1 MFVKEIPRVA
11 YFPDSFLEV
20 NGVAMTS
27 KRLIGYAKRN
37 GYPFLCIYAGKK
49 TGSHAEGNITYLS
62 LKRSPVAFKMDEDL
76 AYDPLFQRHV
86 NRVLPGCD
94 PYHRPQR
101 REHCRSIP
109 RLETAASAFG
119 LLAHKHP

>member
-1 MFVKEIPRVA
+1 MKEIPRVA
-11 YFPDSFLEV
+11 FFPDSFLEV

-49 TGSHAEGNITYLS
+49 TGSHTDGSISYLS

-76 AYDPLFQRHV
+76 AYDPLFQRHA
-86 NRVLPGCD
+86 NRVVRELLKFRPDVIHITGLNDVSIVGAYLAWKLQLP
-94 PYHRPQR
+94 
-101 REHCRSIP
+101 
-109 RLETAASAFG
+109 
-119 LLAHKHP
+119 LLGS